1 MATRFTAAGLTFHI
15 EVNSIFQIEIITLN
29 LFILNSEQCVGGD
42 GLVQINLQIQPNNNR
57 INILDVLKPADDVLE
72 NFQKTKRFEENSSD
86 EIEQKSGYFQ
96 QKTDFSK
103 KRIGKESNEDFM
115 GDESSNTISKKTQKP
130 SK

>member
-1 MATRFTAAGLTFHI
+1 M
-15 EVNSIFQIEIITLN
+15 
-29 LFILNSEQCVGGD
+29 
-42 GLVQINLQIQPNNNR
+42 QINLQIQPNNNR